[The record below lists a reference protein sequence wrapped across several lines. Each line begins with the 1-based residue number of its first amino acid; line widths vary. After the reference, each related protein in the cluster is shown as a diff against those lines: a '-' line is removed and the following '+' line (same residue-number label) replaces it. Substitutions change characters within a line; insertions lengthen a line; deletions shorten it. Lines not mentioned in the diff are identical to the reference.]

1 MNLYDAVSSIKN
13 VIVRRFALVAF
24 TVVVVSWYVFVI
36 TVYTLI
42 EALKTLLTEWE
53 AKYKNDYDNFTEWFF
68 AAWKDEASK

>member
-53 AKYKNDYDNFTEWFF
+53 AKYKNDYYNFTEWFF